1 MVWKIYPWNKLASVK
16 FHTITAVR
24 EGRGEHI
31 SLHLLYCAVQLFVRI
46 SSGSSAG
53 YLLASRALSELQ
65 QAGALHGS
73 QGRVCGLA
81 PPWSCRV
88 LGTGCAIL
96 PRCFCGQGR
105 QLGCTVHEGYICC
118 AVLVCLCKP
127 PGGWMLGKIGSNPGD
142 GIKADQREKQ
152 QHCLTLPSLK
162 YNFVP
167 FSE

>member
-1 MVWKIYPWNKLASVK
+1 MVWKIYPWNNLASVK
-16 FHTITAVR
+16 FHTITVVG
-24 EGRGEHI
+24 EGRWEHI

-81 PPWSCRV
+81 PPWSCAV
-88 LGTGCAIL
+88 LSTGCAIL

-105 QLGCTVHEGYICC
+105 QLACTVHEGYICC

-127 PGGWMLGKIGSNPGD
+127 PRRMYARENWLYHWRWHQWPKGKAAILPY
-142 GIKADQREKQ
+142 
-152 QHCLTLPSLK
+152 LTITE
-162 YNFVP
+162 V
-167 FSE
+167 